1 MTTILPEPY
10 PFSPRYTFYAFL
22 LFSFYIFILD
32 HVSPFAI
39 NTDPPISP
47 DIHSCVYMQ
56 MANLA
61 HADLSEDDKI
71 KAMMNQSTY
80 DSMRWVIFIMLSN
93 LHPHF
98 CLLSTSVHLLF
109 PFSSI
114 LRPCCDLSLG
124 FHYFAPSASHIRF
137 LFLSLI
143 YLFFCSFFHELSVI
157 RRFFVSI
164 FFYTPL
170 IHSVF
175 SLCSYTKKFGGVLP
189 VNYTCYRCGNT
200 GHHIRNCPTSGVRAG
215 HVTSL

>member
-98 CLLSTSVHLLF
+98 CLFSTSVHLLF

-137 LFLSLI
+137 LFLSLFI
-143 YLFFCSFFHELSVI
+143 YFFVLFFMNFQSFDVSLFLSFSILLSFTVSFLSV
-157 RRFFVSI
+157 V
-164 FFYTPL
+164 TPRNL
-170 IHSVF
+170 VVF
-175 SLCSYTKKFGGVLP
+175 CLWTTP
-189 VNYTCYRCGNT
+189 VIAVETLDT
-200 GHHIRNCPTSGVRAG
+200 TSGTVPPAG
-215 HVTSL
+215 